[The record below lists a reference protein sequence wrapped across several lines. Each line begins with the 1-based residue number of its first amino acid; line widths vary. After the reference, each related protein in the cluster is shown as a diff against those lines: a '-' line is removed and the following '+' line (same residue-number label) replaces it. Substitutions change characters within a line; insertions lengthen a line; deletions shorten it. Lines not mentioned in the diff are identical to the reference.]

1 MENITFWK
9 YTWNITFA
17 NYANW
22 RIALIFWNEDWKIS
36 NLTVNFVEVSLEK
49 NYWFLNA
56 NLPYA
61 KEVKNKLL
69 ELWVIEE
76 TPGFY
81 PSWYL
86 LYEKVKFLKGEERV
100 IEQNDWKIWS
110 HKTKKTSEFWSTYY
124 TKQEIKDLYGWK
136 VQKVSELIADAKFL
150 INN

>member
-61 KEVKNKLL
+61 NEVKSKLL
-69 ELWVIEE
+69 ELWIIEE
-76 TPGFY
+76 LWEFY
-81 PSWYL
+81 KSWFL
-86 LYEKVKFLKGEERV
+86 DYEKVKFLK
-100 IEQNDWKIWS
+100 WKETNRSENITEYTNGVFFSKEDLKNLYEW
-110 HKTKKTSEFWSTYY
+110 KKQTV
-124 TKQEIKDLYGWK
+124 GN
-136 VQKVSELIADAKFL
+136 LIANMSSWEK
-150 INN
+150 